1 MKKRINGSGIS
12 SVSAASGSDRT
23 TEVGPP
29 TNVSFRTSR
38 GADSEITRSSSLP
51 ASASSTR
58 VRSLTKSRNSNSN
71 SVVRAK
77 SAPLSIKSRKGVNM
91 NMGKRK
97 STAAEL
103 KEEKQRS
110 QDEADDSIYTA
121 TAPHVQLLSVT
132 GLGKE
137 LNISIVMWAELP
149 CTIKRSDGTEVAVE
163 NTWKWRGP
171 KVKFPAKGSN
181 RNPTWRSGRGLNVP
195 PDSMD
200 NAIVSIEMW
209 DEDCNGVIGK
219 TSIEVGTG
227 VCAAV
232 LV

>member
-1 MKKRINGSGIS
+1 MDGSGIS
-12 SVSAASGSDRT
+12 TVSAASGISSDRT
-23 TEVGPP
+23 TEAGLA
-29 TNVSFRTSR
+29 TTSSFRTSSR
-38 GADSEITRSSSLP
+38 GAGSDLTRSSSLP
-51 ASASSTR
+51 AGVTR
-58 VRSLTKSRNSNSN
+58 PRTLTKSRNSNSN
-71 SVVRAK
+71 AVVRAK
-77 SAPLSIKSRKGVNM
+77 SAPLSMRSRKAA
-91 NMGKRK
+91 MGKRK

-110 QDEADDSIYTA
+110 RDEADDSIYTA

-149 CTIKRSDGTEVAVE
+149 CTITRSDGTEVAVE

-181 RNPTWRSGRGLNVP
+181 RNPAWRSGRGLNVP

-200 NAIVSIEMW
+200 NAIVSIEVW
-209 DEDCNGVIGK
+209 DEDNGLIGK
-219 TSIEVGTG
+219 TSIEVG
-227 VCAAV
+227 AV
-232 LV
+232 VPWC